1 MQKAI
6 FDQKQESVVVKDI
19 EGIKQYTICLNEEEI
34 EMKFYTL
41 DEEAAATTKI
51 EYQYDFNQFYDNEL
65 SEEDVKANPGKY
77 LDYVASSKVPTE
89 ESTKTLD
96 ERISTI
102 EQRQDDADQALQ
114 DLICTVMGE

>member
-6 FDQKQESVVVKDI
+6 FDQKQENVVVKDI
-19 EGIKQYTICLNEEEI
+19 EGVKQYTICLNEEEI
-34 EMKFYTL
+34 EMTSYEPDK
-41 DEEAAATTKI
+41 DTTTIKI
-51 EYQYDFNQFYDNEL
+51 EYQYDFNQFYDSEL
-65 SEEDVKANPGKY
+65 NEEDVKTNPGKY
-77 LDYVASSKVPTE
+77 LDYVASSKVPAE

-96 ERISTI
+96 ERISTV

>member
-34 EMKFYTL
+34 EMKSYKL
-41 DEEAAATTKI
+41 DEEATVTKI

-77 LDYVASSKVPTE
+77 LDYVASSKVSTE

>member
-6 FDQKQESVVVKDI
+6 FDQKQENVVVKDI

-34 EMKFYTL
+34 EMKFYKL
-41 DEEAAATTKI
+41 DEEETTTKI

-65 SEEDVKANPGKY
+65 SEEDVRSNPSKY
-77 LDYVASSKVPTE
+77 LDYAASSKVPTE

>member
-6 FDQKQESVVVKDI
+6 FDQKQDNVVVKDI
-19 EGIKQYTICLNEEEI
+19 EGIKQYTICLNEEEV
-34 EMKFYTL
+34 EMVSYEL
-41 DEEAAATTKI
+41 DKDTATTKI

-65 SEEDVKANPGKY
+65 NEEDVKANPGKY
-77 LDYVASSKVPTE
+77 LDYVASSKVPAE